1 MMLTWKPWTILITKW
16 QFWKNVATCTIRKS
30 STKMRLRYS
39 LKATTLTANQRAIRV
54 MRVSKVLRQ
63 RLLKFWLIALFL
75 TINLINRPALLL
87 MPPLF
92 WINLMLPTRR
102 RCSGA
107 HMLTAPRA
115 NGRKLV
121 ATCRPYSGR
130 ILRTTNSRKTLTSA
144 WASFWSNNV
153 RRRRHKLWLV
163 LSKLK
168 SLRQRPLRSKK
179 LRRIPPNLKKFKS
192 QRKLPQTVMTRQL
205 LRPHSR
211 RRPIRRK
218 KL

>member
-1 MMLTWKPWTILITKW
+1 ML
-16 QFWKNVATCTIRKS
+16 
-30 STKMRLRYS
+30 LRYS
-39 LKATTLTANQRAIRV
+39 LKATTLTVNQRAIRV

-63 RLLKFWLIALFL
+63 RLHKFWLIALFL
-75 TINLINRPALLL
+75 TINLGNRPALLL

-92 WINLMLPTRR
+92 WINLMLSTRR

-107 HMLTAPRA
+107 HMLSAPKA

-163 LSKLK
+163 LSKLN
-168 SLRQRPLRSKK
+168 SLRQRRPRSKK
-179 LRRIPPNLKKFKS
+179 LRKNPANLKKFKS
-192 QRKLPQTVMTRQL
+192 QKILPLTVMTRQL

-211 RRPIRRK
+211 KRLIRRK
-218 KL
+218 KLLLTRPSLKEPNQRQLIRSAPPF